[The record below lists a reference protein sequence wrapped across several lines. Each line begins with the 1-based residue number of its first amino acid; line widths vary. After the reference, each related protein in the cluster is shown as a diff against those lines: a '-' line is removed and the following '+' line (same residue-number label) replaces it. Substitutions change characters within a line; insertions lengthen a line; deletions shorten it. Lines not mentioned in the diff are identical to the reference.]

1 MEPSKR
7 MRPKKAYSLEK
18 AVDYMS
24 INYGIRIDR
33 DDLLDYLRDGV
44 LVSSVYLTGNNKC
57 ISSIDREDIPANS
70 VTIEPYGCNFKIDK
84 DLAEVDHFLDEQT
97 HVHYKSK
104 NIFLTLFYYHKVDD
118 VFLGEI
124 SKVFNGSEMGNF
136 WLGGYFKI
144 PSHSFTDIINR
155 EMIYFP
161 MTLSVNSDENNLEI
175 FIDNHYEAKLPIH
188 QICILHEDLMMFLAS
203 MGVIDDTYKIPE
215 EISKL
220 KAKISELENEK
231 SSAKLSTKT
240 KNTMARLIVNLID
253 LQYGCKNQTDIIKA
267 FKKKGEDN
275 MKEDGEI
282 VQDFTK
288 NGLIPPSSK
297 FIRGIL
303 GDLEEK

>member
-1 MEPSKR
+1 MEPVTR
-7 MRPKKAYSLEK
+7 MLPKKAYSLEK
-18 AVDYMS
+18 AADYMS
-24 INYGIRIDR
+24 INYGIKIDR

-44 LVSSVYLTGNNKC
+44 LVSSVHLKGNSKHIVEIN
-57 ISSIDREDIPANS
+57 REEIPANS
-70 VTIEPYGCNFKIDK
+70 VTIEPFGCNFKIDK
-84 DLAEVDHFLDEQT
+84 DLAEVDQFLDCRT
-97 HVHYKSK
+97 HVEYKNK
-104 NIFLTLFYYHKVDD
+104 NISVILFYYRKIND
-118 VFLGEI
+118 VFSDES
-124 SKVFNGSEMGNF
+124 SKVFNGCEVNNF
-136 WLGGYFKI
+136 WFKGYFKI
-144 PSHSFTDIINR
+144 PTHSFNEILNR
-155 EMIYFP
+155 DTIYFP
-161 MTLSVNSDENNLEI
+161 MKLSINSDKNDSEI
-175 FIDNHYEAKLPIH
+175 FIDNPSEAKLPISK
-188 QICILHEDLMMFLAS
+188 ICILHEDLMMFLAS

-215 EISKL
+215 EIGKL